1 MLDSLYIKNIAL
13 IRELNIEFN
22 KGFTVFTGETGA
34 GKSIIID
41 SIGLLLGKNISK
53 DLIRNG
59 EERASVC
66 GVISDIDKDK
76 KSMLSESGIYLDDD
90 DTLYIQKDISRSS
103 KTVTRMNSRPI
114 PLSLQKEMMPQFVTI
129 HGQNENQT
137 LFKTKNQLSVLD
149 SFVFDT
155 ALFEKYSELY
165 SKIKEKERLIKKLEE
180 NDSEKLRRS
189 DMLRFQIEDI
199 KSAKLRI
206 GECDE
211 LEEQKKRL
219 QSNEKIRKYSSLAY
233 RAIYSNEKGLSA
245 TDMLRKAATAIDFLS
260 EYFPSL
266 AGTDEKMVD
275 IISELTDIAEKVHD
289 VMPEYSEDPTLL
301 LDKIESRLDKIDKL
315 KRKYGSDEKEILE
328 YLTSIEKEM
337 LEMENSSALIEEY
350 ILELED
356 LKKEALEI
364 AERIHHLRVKSAEE
378 ISKKVCEVLAFL
390 DMPKVRFNISVS
402 LSSEL
407 LQNGCDNVEFL
418 ISPNPGEP
426 LLPMEKIA
434 SGGELSRIM
443 LALKSVLAEKDKV
456 QTIIFDEIDS
466 GVSGKTSRKIGIKLK
481 ELSQYAQIIC
491 ITHSAQ
497 IASLADTHMKISK
510 SEINSRTE
518 TSIKELSNDE
528 RVEEIARILGGIEIT
543 DTQRKTAVELINNI

>member
-41 SIGLLLGKNISK
+41 SIGLLLGRSINKE
-53 DLIRNG
+53 LIRSG

-66 GVISDIDKDK
+66 GIISDID
-76 KSMLSESGIYLDDD
+76 SERTSILSENGIYLDDEN
-90 DTLYIQKDISRSS
+90 TLYIQKDISRNS
-103 KTVTRMNSRPI
+103 KTITRINSRPI
-114 PLSLQKEMMPQFVTI
+114 PLSLQKELMPQFVTI

-149 SFVFDT
+149 SFINNT
-155 ALFEKYSELY
+155 ELFEKYTELY

-199 KSAKLRI
+199 KSAKLHI

-219 QSNEKIRKYSSLAY
+219 LSNEKIRKYSSLAY
-233 RAIYSNEKGLSA
+233 RAIYNNEKGLSA
-245 TDMLRKAATAIDFLS
+245 TDMLSKASSAIDLLT

-266 AGTDEKMVD
+266 KGTDEKMAE

-289 VMPEYSEDPTLL
+289 IMPEDSEDPTLL
-301 LDKIESRLDKIDKL
+301 LDKIESRLDKIEKL
-315 KRKYGSDEKEILE
+315 KRKYGADEKEILK
-328 YLTSIEKEM
+328 YLASIEKEL
-337 LEMENSSALIEEY
+337 LEMENSSALIEKCKF
-350 ILELED
+350 ELAD
-356 LKKEALEI
+356 LKKNALAI
-364 AERIHHLRVKSAEE
+364 AKKIHFLREKSAEE
-378 ISKKVCEVLAFL
+378 ISVKVCEVLAFL
-390 DMPKVRFNISVS
+390 DMPKVKFNISVS
-402 LSSEL
+402 ISDEL
-407 LQNGCDNVEFL
+407 LSNGCDNVEFL

-456 QTIIFDEIDS
+456 QTIIFDEIDT

-481 ELSQYAQIIC
+481 ELSKYSQIIC

-510 SEINSRTE
+510 SEVGGRTE
-518 TSIKELSNDE
+518 TSIKELSNNE
-528 RVEEIARILGGIEIT
+528 RVEEIARILGGIEVT
-543 DTQRKTAVELINNI
+543 DTQRKTALELINNI